1 MEPTKFEPRLKLNF
15 FYFGLKKHIILSKL
29 KFKGY
34 RCESGN
40 KSIKKCNKCKYSISV
55 IRIDQVEEDFLAEK
69 MRIKKISDEL
79 NQTFDDMLNF

>member
-1 MEPTKFEPRLKLNF
+1 M
-15 FYFGLKKHIILSKL
+15 KKHIIFSKL
-29 KFKGY
+29 KFKGF
-34 RCESGN
+34 RCESGK
-40 KSIKKCNKCKYSISV
+40 KSIKKCNKCENSISV